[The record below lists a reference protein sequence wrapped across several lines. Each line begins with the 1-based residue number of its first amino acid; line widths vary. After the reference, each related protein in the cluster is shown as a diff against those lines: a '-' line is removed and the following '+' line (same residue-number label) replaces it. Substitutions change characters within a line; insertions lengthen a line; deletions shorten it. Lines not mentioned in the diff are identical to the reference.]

1 MHLLVGLGNPGPTY
15 QYTRHNAG
23 FLALE
28 AIRQHYDF
36 PTWKAQYKGLVSKGS
51 IGSHNVLLLQPQT
64 FMNVSGQSVQAA
76 ATFYKIPPQNIW
88 VFHDELD
95 IASGTLKYKQGGGDA
110 GHNGLKSI
118 TGALGANYHRLRL
131 GIGRPTPP
139 LSAADYV
146 LQTYTTPEIEALAT
160 LLEKLVPALPDFLTT
175 PQQTLAKL
183 GNVKA

>member
-36 PTWKAQYKGLVSKGS
+36 SQWKAQYKGLVSKGN
-51 IGSHNVLLLQPQT
+51 IGPHSVLLLQPQT

-76 ATFYKIPPQNIW
+76 TTFYKIPPQNLW

-95 IASGTLKYKQGGGDA
+95 IASGALKYKQGGGDA

-118 TGALGANYHRLRL
+118 TAALGANYHRVRI

-139 LSAADYV
+139 LDAADYV
-146 LQTYTTPEIEALAT
+146 LQSYTTPEIQVLAT
-160 LLEKLVPALPDFLTT
+160 LLAKLVPALPDFLSQ

-183 GNVKA
+183 GNNK